1 MWWNDLITECR
12 LINNMFDSFIQD
24 KSYTIY
30 FAQFITQK
38 RVACT
43 TLDAYVLMTIAQI
56 FE

>member
-1 MWWNDLITECR
+1 MLRND
-12 LINNMFDSFIQD
+12 FDSFIQN

-43 TLDAYVLMTIAQI
+43 TLDAYVLMTNAQI
-56 FE
+56 FERLSSFV